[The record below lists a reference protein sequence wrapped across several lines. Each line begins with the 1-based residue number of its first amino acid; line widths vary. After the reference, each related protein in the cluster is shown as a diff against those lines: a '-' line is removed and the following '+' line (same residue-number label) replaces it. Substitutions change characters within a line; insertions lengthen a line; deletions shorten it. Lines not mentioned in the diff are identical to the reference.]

1 MFLIEMYKVY
11 VCKGKTK
18 KIIRNRNVCT
28 IPKHRRYIHRHTYS
42 KMYNTGK
49 YNNKEM
55 EYFSI
60 LI

>member
-1 MFLIEMYKVY
+1 MYTRVH
-11 VCKGKTK
+11 
-18 KIIRNRNVCT
+18 T
-28 IPKHRRYIHRHTYS
+28 IPKHRRYIHRHS
-42 KMYNTGK
+42 KMYNK